1 MDKFPLMQGGVSVGE
16 LITEQEALYTW
27 FEARCRLPG
36 EGLWCAWAVGDR
48 GELRLG
54 VLEPCGDR
62 ATIRRRFSA
71 RLTAP
76 LGKLRQG
83 EIRPA
88 HPPEPED
95 WTPLERSA
103 VRLRSPWLREQLH
116 LVSGVLVRE
125 EQGRREL
132 AVPYDVGRPFPLT
145 ALFCF
150 AISAVSMAGATPSLP
165 STGRSGRCSEPS
177 GGQRH
182 FQKIPNDVF
191 HISRGYDI
199 ITPRRP
205 WRRGSPPGLRHGK
218 TCRPGAGGAFGGPV

>member
-103 VRLRSPWLREQLH
+103 VRLHSPWLREQLH
-116 LVSGVLVRE
+116 LVPGVLVRE

-132 AVPYDVGRPFPLT
+132 AVPYDAGRPFPLT

-150 AISAVSMAGATPSLP
+150 ARIRRIH
-165 STGRSGRCSEPS
+165 GRSYA
-177 GGQRH
+177 
-182 FQKIPNDVF
+182 VF
-191 HISRGYDI
+191 
-199 ITPRRP
+199 
-205 WRRGSPPGLRHGK
+205 
-218 TCRPGAGGAFGGPV
+218 AFDGEERTVF

>member
-1 MDKFPLMQGGVSVGE
+1 MDKFPLMQGCFSVGE

-48 GELRLG
+48 GGLRLG

-116 LVSGVLVRE
+116 LVPGVLVRE
-125 EQGRREL
+125 EPGRREKGEL
-132 AVPYDVGRPFPLT
+132 DGLNEFKRGAKGVIEAGVLSRPADRDIFRKFQMMCSTFP
-145 ALFCF
+145 
-150 AISAVSMAGATPSLP
+150 
-165 STGRSGRCSEPS
+165 
-177 GGQRH
+177 GGM
-182 FQKIPNDVF
+182 I
-191 HISRGYDI
+191 
-199 ITPRRP
+199 
-205 WRRGSPPGLRHGK
+205 
-218 TCRPGAGGAFGGPV
+218 

>member
-1 MDKFPLMQGGVSVGE
+1 MDKFPLMQGCFSVGE

-95 WTPLERSA
+95 WTPLERA
-103 VRLRSPWLREQLH
+103 SPFPMA
-116 LVSGVLVRE
+116 SG
-125 EQGRREL
+125 
-132 AVPYDVGRPFPLT
+132 AAAPCAGRPCPGG
-145 ALFCF
+145 
-150 AISAVSMAGATPSLP
+150 AGAA
-165 STGRSGRCSEPS
+165 R
-177 GGQRH
+177 
-182 FQKIPNDVF
+182 
-191 HISRGYDI
+191 
-199 ITPRRP
+199 
-205 WRRGSPPGLRHGK
+205 
-218 TCRPGAGGAFGGPV
+218 AGGAL

>member
-76 LGKLRQG
+76 
-83 EIRPA
+83 
-88 HPPEPED
+88 
-95 WTPLERSA
+95 
-103 VRLRSPWLREQLH
+103 
-116 LVSGVLVRE
+116 SG
-125 EQGRREL
+125 
-132 AVPYDVGRPFPLT
+132 AAAPCAGRPCPGG
-145 ALFCF
+145 
-150 AISAVSMAGATPSLP
+150 AGAA
-165 STGRSGRCSEPS
+165 
-177 GGQRH
+177 
-182 FQKIPNDVF
+182 
-191 HISRGYDI
+191 
-199 ITPRRP
+199 
-205 WRRGSPPGLRHGK
+205 
-218 TCRPGAGGAFGGPV
+218 GAGGAL